1 MLLIYY
7 LKKIMKEDNLIEK
20 LSSKSLTEVEQ
31 KENAESERDMATIPT
46 FDEFINLSYEEFG
59 VNCIKFISKF
69 FSNNLYIC
77 SLKIYSKDKFNME
90 IRVQKK
96 LGDFERLYKLIN
108 SKYSKMNFQQFPT
121 FSFLTKEE
129 ELVNYF
135 DNLLNTIIR
144 TAKDHEEMKIIFLKF
159 IYDFFILDP
168 TKEIISPIKF
178 EIITDMFTK
187 EDSKILKTPKRSSKR
202 LRFSSKSLHGSN
214 KKEKE
219 DKEKEKDKDKEIN
232 FEDETIVIDNEWEN
246 ILIQLTEEKKFTGYI
261 KIASQCL
268 FINRSKPS
276 INIEEDFDFVVPL
289 YKINMDI
296 TKIKYNNDNENS
308 VRYTRSISSKEI
320 YDLFYSDLSINNM
333 KLSEINTEIEI
344 YLYHNFSK
352 YNINI
357 IFDQSKTLLQV
368 KNFIEFIENNSLNY
382 DIAPSPYIK
391 TIDEKYTNIY
401 GLLYLKIDSLQISE
415 FSGECLIK
423 VTNLPY
429 SFNTIR
435 ITNPDNIKNNIYHI
449 NQQFILPIHNRFG
462 KLKFEIYQDVF
473 KGVLIKSKEKEV
485 IYEATIEL
493 TKILNE
499 FNDKNIKLHLIFNSV
514 LSEPNIKKK
523 KNILLDDNEKD
534 DKIRTNLY
542 ITIKDYCNSFVLLEK
557 YRNKNI
563 LEDIEAG
570 DDNLGIKILLKR
582 LKKMFYLF
590 DELNLLYK
598 SIFQFKYPIFSFIC
612 MVFILG
618 NIYFTESKYIFTF
631 VINLLIILLISQCQM
646 YKKYLEPYVNK
657 YIFSYK
663 NPYDLKSKIISTK
676 KEVED
681 RELKNP
687 NYLIEKEELNII
699 TDIIDPLTNIN
710 KYKLK
715 YFGFVLKITKYVG
728 TVEKIKNLFLWT
740 DPKLTIY
747 FLFLLIFVYL
757 LIFKIDFKYIL
768 LFSMSKKFII
778 GFFYYRS
785 KYQNNIEVGRI
796 LLEHSVVKWREK
808 TRKVTNSFQ
817 RLYQSIDLSTIRVYD
832 SNFKSIIADIFAQN
846 SNAVLSGTIFNIINS
861 LKDMQNEIGKCEGI
875 LKIRKSSPLYKFIK
889 NNNKILSKEVEPED
903 VFYYFVQNI
912 KSDFYILRNKEEEN
926 NTMIALDDDN
936 QAKRYL
942 SLSSDTF
949 ISKNGENDEK
959 NKEDKKENE
968 KSKKDNK
975 KNKKDKKNKE
985 EKKNKKKKEDK
996 KEDEKEIEINNNIE
1010 DKNEKI
1016 IKEKKDQIME
1026 EKREN
1031 KKEEK
1036 KEDKKDN
1043 TIDEDKV
1050 E

>member
-1 MLLIYY
+1 
-7 LKKIMKEDNLIEK
+7 
-20 LSSKSLTEVEQ
+20 
-31 KENAESERDMATIPT
+31 
-46 FDEFINLSYEEFG
+46 
-59 VNCIKFISKF
+59 
-69 FSNNLYIC
+69 
-77 SLKIYSKDKFNME
+77 
-90 IRVQKK
+90 
-96 LGDFERLYKLIN
+96 
-108 SKYSKMNFQQFPT
+108 
-121 FSFLTKEE
+121 
-129 ELVNYF
+129 
-135 DNLLNTIIR
+135 
-144 TAKDHEEMKIIFLKF
+144 
-159 IYDFFILDP
+159 
-168 TKEIISPIKF
+168 
-178 EIITDMFTK
+178 
-187 EDSKILKTPKRSSKR
+187 
-202 LRFSSKSLHGSN
+202 
-214 KKEKE
+214 
-219 DKEKEKDKDKEIN
+219 
-232 FEDETIVIDNEWEN
+232 
-246 ILIQLTEEKKFTGYI
+246 
-261 KIASQCL
+261 
-268 FINRSKPS
+268 
-276 INIEEDFDFVVPL
+276 
-289 YKINMDI
+289 
-296 TKIKYNNDNENS
+296 
-308 VRYTRSISSKEI
+308 
-320 YDLFYSDLSINNM
+320 
-333 KLSEINTEIEI
+333 
-344 YLYHNFSK
+344 
-352 YNINI
+352 
-357 IFDQSKTLLQV
+357 
-368 KNFIEFIENNSLNY
+368 
-382 DIAPSPYIK
+382 
-391 TIDEKYTNIY
+391 
-401 GLLYLKIDSLQISE
+401 
-415 FSGECLIK
+415 
-423 VTNLPY
+423 
-429 SFNTIR
+429 
-435 ITNPDNIKNNIYHI
+435 
-449 NQQFILPIHNRFG
+449 
-462 KLKFEIYQDVF
+462 
-473 KGVLIKSKEKEV
+473 
-485 IYEATIEL
+485 
-493 TKILNE
+493 
-499 FNDKNIKLHLIFNSV
+499 
-514 LSEPNIKKK
+514 
-523 KNILLDDNEKD
+523 
-534 DKIRTNLY
+534 
-542 ITIKDYCNSFVLLEK
+542 
-557 YRNKNI
+557 
-563 LEDIEAG
+563 
-570 DDNLGIKILLKR
+570 
-582 LKKMFYLF
+582 
-590 DELNLLYK
+590 
-598 SIFQFKYPIFSFIC
+598 
-612 MVFILG
+612 
-618 NIYFTESKYIFTF
+618 
-631 VINLLIILLISQCQM
+631 M

-975 KNKKDKKNKE
+975 KIKKIKKI
-985 EKKNKKKKEDK
+985 KKKKKIRK
-996 KEDEKEIEINNNIE
+996 K
-1010 DKNEKI
+1010 
-1016 IKEKKDQIME
+1016 KKT
-1026 EKREN
+1026 
-1031 KKEEK
+1031 KKKMK
-1036 KEDKKDN
+1036 KK
-1043 TIDEDKV
+1043 
-1050 E
+1050 

>member
-1 MLLIYY
+1 
-7 LKKIMKEDNLIEK
+7 MKEDNSNEK
-20 LSSKSLTEVEQ
+20 LSSKSVIQEEEQ
-31 KENAESERDMATIPT
+31 KENEENERDMATIPT

-59 VNCIKFISKF
+59 VNCIKFISKL

-96 LGDFERLYKLIN
+96 FGDFERLYKLIN

-178 EIITDMFTK
+178 EIITDMFSK
-187 EDSKILKTPKRSSKR
+187 ENSTILKTPKRSSKR
-202 LRFSSKSLHGSN
+202 IIKFSNKSLNNSN
-214 KKEKE
+214 KREKE
-219 DKEKEKDKDKEIN
+219 DKEKDKDKDKESN
-232 FEDETIVIDNEWEN
+232 FEGDTIVIDNEWEN
-246 ILIQLTEEKKFTGYI
+246 ISIQLTEEKKFNGYI
-261 KIASQCL
+261 KICSQCL
-268 FINRSKPS
+268 FINKIKPL
-276 INIEEDFDFVVPL
+276 INIEEEFDFVVPL

-308 VRYTRSISSKEI
+308 VRYTKSISSKEI

-333 KLSEINTEIEI
+333 KLTEIRTKIEIN
-344 YLYHNFSK
+344 LYHNYSK

-357 IFDQSKTLLQV
+357 IFDQNKTLLQV

-382 DIAPSPYIK
+382 GLAPSPYIK

-415 FSGECLIK
+415 FSGECLVKI
-423 VTNLPY
+423 TNLPY

-435 ITNPDNIKNNIYHI
+435 ITNPDNIKNNIYPI

-499 FNDKNIKLHLIFNSV
+499 FNDKNIKIHLIFNSV
-514 LSEPNIKKK
+514 SNEPNLKKK
-523 KNILLDDNEKD
+523 KSILLDDNEKNS
-534 DKIRTNLY
+534 KIRTNLY

-590 DELNLLYK
+590 DELNMLYK

-612 MVFILG
+612 MIFILG

-631 VINLLIILLISQCQM
+631 VINLMIILLISQCQM
-646 YKKYLEPYVNK
+646 YKKYLEPYANK

-699 TDIIDPLTNIN
+699 TDIIDPLTNYN

-747 FLFLLIFVYL
+747 FLFLLIFINL

-768 LFSMSKKFII
+768 LFSMSKKFLI

-808 TRKVTNSFQ
+808 TRKVTNTFQ
-817 RLYQSIDLSTIRVYD
+817 RLYQNIDLSTIRVYD
-832 SNFKSIIADIFAQN
+832 SNFKSIITDIFTQN

-875 LKIRKSSPLYKFIK
+875 LKIQKSSPLYKLIK

-912 KSDFYILRNKEEEN
+912 KSDFYILRNKEKEN
-926 NTMIALDDDN
+926 NTLIALDDNDN

-949 ISKNGENDEK
+949 ISKNSENDEK
-959 NKEDKKENE
+959 NKEDKKD
-968 KSKKDNK
+968 KKKGKKDNK
-975 KNKKDKKNKE
+975 KGKKDNKNKE
-985 EKKNKKKKEDK
+985 DNKKENKKEGKKEDK
-996 KEDEKEIEINNNIE
+996 KEVEINNNAD

-1016 IKEKKDQIME
+1016 IHENKEEIME
-1026 EKREN
+1026 D
-1031 KKEEK
+1031 KEENK

-1043 TIDEDKV
+1043 ENDARAV
-1050 E
+1050 L